1 MKKHFKLIGVF
12 LCALLIGTSFIFSKS
27 SNNKVYADDN
37 SEVGTANLN
46 NTADNSAKV
55 GDQLVHPEKGWKRYD
70 DSNSMI
76 QYIGNDWVYDN
87 IHASVSNYC
96 YNKGSHISGDH
107 YGVADNCDGD
117 EQIKFKFT
125 GSKIRIIAI
134 DTTDNQWATNIEI
147 KIDGNSY
154 TYSNKIKSSGWQ
166 SVVFEKTD
174 LENNIHNVI
183 ITNKTTTQMNFDA
196 VDIDDTGSLDDSST
210 VMSTGISLDKTSLDM
225 KTGDTSNLTAIVAP
239 DNSTNKI
246 VKWTSSDPSIA
257 TVDANGK
264 ITAVKEGSAT
274 ITASTQDGSNKTATC
289 TVNVKNPADG
299 NGLLTVTMTDGQQR
313 TYDIK
318 MSQINDFIT
327 WYNNRANGQGN
338 FTYSFN
344 KTPSSAAY
352 TKRTEYLVYD
362 KISNYDVDEYK
373 AQN

>member
-1 MKKHFKLIGVF
+1 MKKHFKFIGVF

-55 GDQLVHPEKGWKRYD
+55 GDQLLHPEIGWQRID
-70 DSNSMI
+70 DSDSKILKTNML
-76 QYIGNDWVYDN
+76 YGNDYP
-87 IHASVSNYC
+87 SQY
-96 YNKGSHISGDH
+96 YNGSGY
-107 YGVADNCDGD
+107 YGTSSLSTAT
-117 EQIKFKFT
+117 FKFYGT
-125 GSKIRIIAI
+125 MLRLVMQKFPNRSPLV
-134 DTTDNQWATNIEI
+134 NI
-147 KIDGNSY
+147 KIDGNKEV
-154 TYSNKIKSSGWQ
+154 YSGYASTQIT
-166 SVVFEKTD
+166 SVIVYEKTN
-174 LENNIHNVI
+174 LSLSVHTVT
-183 ITNKTTTQMNFDA
+183 ITCPTATTSSIFMIDA
-196 VDIDDTGSLDDSST
+196 FDIDSTGYLVDPSATLA
-210 VMSTGISLDKTSLDM
+210 TGISLDKTSLDM
-225 KTGDTSNLTAIVAP
+225 KTGDTSNLKATVAP
-239 DNSTNKI
+239 DNATNKT

-264 ITAVKEGSAT
+264 ITAVKEGSVT
-274 ITASTQDGSNKTATC
+274 ITATAKDGSNKTATC

-299 NGLLTVTMTDGQQR
+299 NALLTVTMTDGQQR